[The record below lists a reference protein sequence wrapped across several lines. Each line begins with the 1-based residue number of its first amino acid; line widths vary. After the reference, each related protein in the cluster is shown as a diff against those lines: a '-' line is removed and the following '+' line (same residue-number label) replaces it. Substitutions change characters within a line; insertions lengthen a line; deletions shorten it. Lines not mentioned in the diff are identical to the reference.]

1 MQNGLLLQYFDFM
14 IRWHALSLLAGKR
27 ISHIIIT
34 VRMNLQSGPA
44 KWRAHTHHS
53 TWYSLRTH
61 THTMAWIRYAKPSV
75 YSANLRWNRIWSS
88 RISQFT
94 SHRAQ
99 PKCSALAPA
108 PIRTQTHST
117 NKCESRRMDR
127 KLIDVEILELER
139 LTWTKTTCCDVIDRH
154 VMTSVKSTHS
164 ASDTVR
170 SLHAVGSVRIHVSE
184 P

>member
-1 MQNGLLLQYFDFM
+1 MVYCYNILTLWYADMLCRCSQGRGYRTLLLQFAWICNRAQPND
-14 IRWHALSLLAGKR
+14 
-27 ISHIIIT
+27 
-34 VRMNLQSGPA
+34 
-44 KWRAHTHHS
+44 AHTPIIRPDTPHA
-53 TWYSLRTH
+53 H
-61 THTMAWIRYAKPSV
+61 THTMAWIRHAKPSV